1 MGSSRSFP
9 VIVLLAL
16 VAGCGKKPA
25 EAPPPPAQPTP
36 APGAQAQAEKA
47 PTRPSCVGAVTT
59 GPESTLVLG
68 GATWKQRGSTISL
81 TTPPKRGELV
91 VGLVTDIK
99 EATPENKANLK
110 SIAAW
115 FTKKGVSFVLVAGD
129 TGMSAPDVVD
139 ALGVLAA
146 TGVPVFDI
154 IGNSEGQA
162 YYDQGMAGA
171 HEAHRN
177 VFDLDKVRRIDTPLL
192 DVVSLPGYFNPK
204 YLHAEDG
211 CLYKPADVA
220 ALTELVKSC
229 DSPVLL
235 VSHGPPLQKGALA
248 LDRTSEAQNVG
259 DPDLAKALAELKIP
273 FGLFGNIHEAGGRAT
288 DLSGEHIIA
297 PGKFVPSLYVHPGP
311 ADAVEWVMNDG
322 THSLGMAGLLTVK
335 GGKAKYEILRLGKS
349 TKAAARGGKHK
360 GK

>member
-1 MGSSRSFP
+1 MGSRSLP
-9 VIVLLAL
+9 IIVLLAL
-16 VAGCGKKPA
+16 LAGCGKTPP
-25 EAPPPPAQPTP
+25 EPPPPPPKP
-36 APGAQAQAEKA
+36 APAPAPEAPKA
-47 PTRPSCVGAVTT
+47 PARPSCVGAVTT
-59 GPESTLVLG
+59 APETTLVLG
-68 GATWKQRGSTISL
+68 GATWKLRGSTVVL
-81 TTPPKRGELV
+81 ATPPKRSELV

-99 EATPENKANLK
+99 EATPENQANLA

-129 TGMSAPDVVD
+129 TGMSAPDVAA
-139 ALGVLAA
+139 ALGALTA

-154 IGNSEGQA
+154 IGNREGKG
-162 YYDQGMAGA
+162 YYDQGIAGA
-171 HEAHRN
+171 REAHRN

-211 CLYKPADVA
+211 CLYTPADVA
-220 ALTELVKSC
+220 ALTDLVLAC

-248 LDRTSEAQNVG
+248 LDRTSDAQNVG
-259 DPDLAKALAELKIP
+259 DPDLAKALALLKIP

-288 DLSGEHIIA
+288 DLSGEHIIP

-335 GGKAKYEILRLGKS
+335 GGKAKYEILRLGRKP
-349 TKAAARGGKHK
+349 AARGAKHK